1 MTLRIEYSTI
11 HTFEYDGTVVMWD
24 SAKGPPP
31 TGDDI
36 LALVTHRIEGTWD
49 VSEAQD
55 IVKDRPVTGMMFP
68 SELDSLG
75 KNVTIDEEYAMAHSD
90 LNEPVIAVLIAVG
103 ESKDYFVIDG
113 WHRIFK
119 ARQLG
124 VNHLPVYILNEVES
138 ERVTLSWKVTPL

>member
-11 HTFEYDGTVVMWD
+11 HTFEYEGDVVMWD
-24 SAKGPPP
+24 TAKGPPP

-36 LALVTHRIEGTWD
+36 PSLVTHRMEGTWD
-49 VSEAQD
+49 VTEAQD
-55 IVKDRPVTGMMFP
+55 IVKDRPVTDMMFP
-68 SELDSLG
+68 AELDSLG

-90 LNEPVIAVLIAVG
+90 LNEAIIAVVIHVG
-103 ESKDYFVIDG
+103 DSHDFFVIDG

-124 VNHLPVYILNEVES
+124 VNQLPVHILNEAES